1 MGILLGIIFKVIKKE
16 TKKTIFKNENMGKM
30 SHYLGFCMKGF
41 SQQSNT
47 SLMLKIK
54 LQTEFMS
61 IIYFE
66 ALAPHLFLIHFSCK
80 VTHK

>member
-1 MGILLGIIFKVIKKE
+1 
-16 TKKTIFKNENMGKM
+16 MGKR

-54 LQTEFMS
+54 LRTEFMS

-66 ALAPHLFLIHFSCK
+66 ALAPHLFLFHFSCK
-80 VTHK
+80 VSHK